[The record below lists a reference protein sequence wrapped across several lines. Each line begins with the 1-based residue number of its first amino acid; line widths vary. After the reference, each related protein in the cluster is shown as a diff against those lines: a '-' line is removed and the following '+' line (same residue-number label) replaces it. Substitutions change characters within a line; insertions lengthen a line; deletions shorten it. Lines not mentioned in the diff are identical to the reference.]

1 MVRGKMKNV
10 VNRLICF
17 MYFHKWLPDETHHGI
32 LHEESTDATYFAAN
46 NVCYFGLKRCARCG
60 EERTFRF

>member
-1 MVRGKMKNV
+1 
-10 VNRLICF
+10 

-32 LHEESTDATYFAAN
+32 LHKESTDATYFAAN
-46 NVCYFGLKRCARCG
+46 NICYFGLKRCARCG